1 VTERHLVV
9 TVDTEV
15 DKSADWSVS
24 DPPTFRSVTH
34 ALPELMAPLC
44 ERFGIK
50 ATYLISP
57 EVIEDAASHQAL
69 LGLGARHEL
78 GAHLH
83 GDFIGPERLLWVHN
97 AGGTLADAAQPEYPP
112 ELERAK
118 LGSLTDLFTSAFGSP
133 PLAFRAGRFGI
144 SSSTLRFLAELG
156 YSVDSSITPGLKWQF
171 QSAVADYTN
180 WGPEA
185 RTVVTP
191 AGPIVELPV
200 GVRPGSRLAPL
211 FRRAPPLVQSAAR
224 RMTGGRSDFH
234 WLRPSWCSGAE
245 LVRYV
250 ANTNDRFLV
259 LMFHSVE
266 LTPGASPYARDDEGV
281 DRILGSLAELFGWC
295 SDHGFRFSSMSEAA
309 ALVG

>member
-1 VTERHLVV
+1 V
-9 TVDTEV
+9 TVDTEI
-15 DKSADWSVS
+15 DKSVDWSVS

-34 ALPELMAPLC
+34 ALPELMEPLC

-50 ATYLISP
+50 ATYLVSP
-57 EVIEDAASHQAL
+57 EVVEDAASQQVL
-69 LGLGARHEL
+69 LGLGTGHEL

-83 GDFIGPERLLWVHN
+83 GDFIGPERHLWVHN
-97 AGGTLADAAQPEYPP
+97 AGGALAVAAQPEYPP
-112 ELERAK
+112 ELEQAK
-118 LGSLTDLFTSAFGSP
+118 LSALTDLFVSAFGSR

-144 SSSTLRFLAELG
+144 SPSTLGFLAELG
-156 YSVDSSITPGLKWQF
+156 YSVDSSITPGLRWQF
-171 QSAVADYTN
+171 RSAVADYTK

-200 GVRPGSRLAPL
+200 SVRPGSPLAPL
-211 FRRAPPLVQSAAR
+211 IRRTPPLVQSVAR
-224 RMTGGRSDFH
+224 RVSGGRSDFQ

-245 LVRYV
+245 LIRYA
-250 ANTNDRFLV
+250 ANTDQRFLG

-266 LTPGASPYARDDEGV
+266 LTPGASPYARDNEGV
-281 DRILGSLAELFGWC
+281 DRILGSLTELFSWC
-295 SDHGFRFSSMSEAA
+295 SEHDFRFSSMSEAA